1 VASSSSLEVLPPL
14 QRLRMAASTLSPA
27 NRLEPRLC
35 LPLCSVLAVSTASTV
50 CSAIHPCSG
59 FPVQRSWGSA
69 HPPGIPASRG
79 PLRYRRDL
87 PLLNLMTGSAS
98 AVAFAIAEP
107 SVLQGFAPR
116 GDRHRS
122 HSVSLLQGLVS
133 LLGFSLWD
141 LAPSARLAPRR
152 GLDLPLL
159 REQARQPPESPPKC

>member
-1 VASSSSLEVLPPL
+1 VAPSSSLELLPPL
-14 QRLRMAASTLSPA
+14 QRMRMAASTLSPA
-27 NRLEPRLC
+27 NRLESRRY
-35 LPLCSVLAVSTASTV
+35 LPLCSALAVSTASTV

-98 AVAFAIAEP
+98 AVASACAVP

-116 GDRHRS
+116 VDRSRS

-141 LAPSARLAPRR
+141 LAPSARLALRR
-152 GLDLPLL
+152 GLDLTPP
-159 REQARQPPESPPKC
+159 REQARRRFEPPPRW